1 MKRVIGIDLGGTKIN
16 GAVVDELGDI
26 IRWDTL
32 STSKSGSPEEVM
44 YGIKRIVRNLM
55 DGENISAVGIGSP
68 GFIDSDNGKVMAV
81 GGNIEG
87 WAGMDIRSPL
97 EKEFGIPVQVEN
109 DANVAGLC
117 EAWIGEGMD
126 KKSFVMLTVGTGLGG
141 AIFTNKEGLW
151 RGSHFQAAEVGHS
164 ILYPGG
170 HQCNCG
176 QRGCTEMY
184 VSGTAIEEG
193 YERLTDVRKTGREII
208 ESFHKDE
215 ISARVVRKFAWD
227 FSMFLLTIK
236 NIFDPQTIIIGGGVI
251 LSKDNWWDE
260 MMANFNSEVN
270 NNPGIE
276 IVPARYLNDSG
287 TIGAAKAALDMLVQG
302 GIKWE

>member
-208 ESFHKDE
+208 ESFHEDE